1 VSVRSVVV
9 SGSLPSNTAADAWC
23 DRGCRPPAAQDL
35 FGAWAAGRK
44 ARLPPRQ
51 RKVSVVMSVY
61 QDPVSHPSRSDRAR
75 LPWNANEFRALAYSL
90 AGRGARRRR
99 PSSRVRAG
107 PSATPKATKWARI
120 SGAHPTTGSS
130 ASSIVD
136 SRDWAFCYSWSYN
149 WSCLRCSNDWVPHRA
164 RPAGRSHALP
174 RRRRQDYNG
183 SPRRDRIAQ
192 SAFDWSM
199 MKAADQENFDRRR
212 SRENPRTL
220 ERLAI
225 CA

>member
-1 VSVRSVVV
+1 MSVRSVVV

-61 QDPVSHPSRSDRAR
+61 QEPVSHPSRSDRAR
-75 LPWNANEFRALAYSL
+75 LPWNANDFRALAYSL

-107 PSATPKATKWARI
+107 PSALMETPKATKWARI

-130 ASSIVD
+130 ASTT
-136 SRDWAFCYSWSYN
+136 
-149 WSCLRCSNDWVPHRA
+149 SCKTTNSKRPSFGNRVPHRA

-174 RRRRQDYNG
+174 RRRRQDYND
-183 SPRRDRIAQ
+183 SARRDRIAQ

>member
-1 VSVRSVVV
+1 MGSDQRGTPDDWLERKLYSRFPKLGVLLFVV
-9 SGSLPSNTAADAWC
+9 
-23 DRGCRPPAAQDL
+23 
-35 FGAWAAGRK
+35 
-44 ARLPPRQ
+44 
-51 RKVSVVMSVY
+51 
-61 QDPVSHPSRSDRAR
+61 
-75 LPWNANEFRALAYSL
+75 
-90 AGRGARRRR
+90 
-99 PSSRVRAG
+99 
-107 PSATPKATKWARI
+107 
-120 SGAHPTTGSS
+120 
-130 ASSIVD
+130 
-136 SRDWAFCYSWSYN
+136 YN